1 MDMAIEQIKE
11 TDTLNQGR
19 IKINAILDQS
29 NASTEKVD
37 AYQEE
42 LKNGIN
48 DAKKI
53 ADTAG
58 KEAIRIAEEAGN
70 QANETANQAMANSQT
85 AINTS
90 NQAVS
95 TANNNKQEFD
105 ALRNDFDKLVGEAGD
120 SNPEIVQARTDT
132 QGVTRTTLAAR
143 LQSDFND
150 RMTKTEGVSLLSGI
164 TNVKVPMDFNGKT
177 AGNTATNAN
186 KYFTDVTAKS
196 LKKPKDTWNE
206 VSQTDYNKLVSRND
220 SGVSSGST
228 QNGIIPQQLGEFNAL
243 EAAKRLVPQ
252 LFKDLNLDESVKLLK
267 NNFVSFTI
275 SERVKASSP
284 NNKTIKVSTYIE
296 STDSWSTQS
305 QEPVDE
311 YKDLSIQVTDNNFI
325 TSDGIIYI
333 INYTDPSNGVTT
345 STLDVD
351 YVSIQFEISIDA
363 QSVLEKSGFIKEKRL
378 NEHIEDNSNPHKV
391 TSAQV
396 GLGNVDNYN
405 TATQSSAEKGE
416 SNTEFM
422 TPFTTKKYYL
432 NETKTH
438 RQRWKEG
445 LNWIAHRGNNTE
457 YPENSIPAFKTV
469 RRHWGIET
477 DIQVTSDGQWVVMHD
492 ETVDRTTNGTGKVS
506 SMTLSQF
513 RNLRIDAG
521 ANVSKLSDEERIPP
535 TLDDYLSICKQI
547 NKVPIIEIKN
557 NEYSTA
563 NYALLKDTLNLYGFD
578 EFNCVIGSFS
588 YAVLN
593 VIRSMYPNMEL
604 HYFVN
609 EINTNVINE
618 LKNLSIPAVCS
629 CIFNNASVNSTNVK
643 NLHSLGM
650 KIGTWTVP
658 ENKFADMIKLGID
671 YITTNSLS
679 GNQKYAKLSYQNG
692 FVDNQGITDASYVEE
707 LVGGG
712 IHINFNVEK
721 GGNTQNTV
729 IANLPDWAIPLK
741 SQYSQCG
748 IRTSSGVAL
757 GTFDIRG
764 RTAPAGVVAGTLS
777 VGLNWSGRSSWAAG
791 STVYAV

>member
-1 MDMAIEQIKE
+1 MAIEQIKE

-186 KYFTDVTAKS
+186 EYFTDVTAKS

-275 SERVKASSP
+275 SERAKASSP

-296 STDSWSTQS
+296 STDSWSTQI

-363 QSVLEKSGFIKEKRL
+363 QSVLEKSGFIK
-378 NEHIEDNSNPHKV
+378 DP
-391 TSAQV
+391 
-396 GLGNVDNYN
+396 GN
-405 TATQSSAEKGE
+405 ATAEKDGLMSKTDKEKLDALPVFTFEKVGE
-416 SNTEFM
+416 
-422 TPFTTKKYYL
+422 
-432 NETKTH
+432 
-438 RQRWKEG
+438 
-445 LNWIAHRGNNTE
+445 A
-457 YPENSIPAFKTV
+457 
-469 RRHWGIET
+469 
-477 DIQVTSDGQWVVMHD
+477 
-492 ETVDRTTNGTGKVS
+492 
-506 SMTLSQF
+506 
-513 RNLRIDAG
+513 
-521 ANVSKLSDEERIPP
+521 
-535 TLDDYLSICKQI
+535 
-547 NKVPIIEIKN
+547 
-557 NEYSTA
+557 
-563 NYALLKDTLNLYGFD
+563 
-578 EFNCVIGSFS
+578 
-588 YAVLN
+588 
-593 VIRSMYPNMEL
+593 
-604 HYFVN
+604 
-609 EINTNVINE
+609 
-618 LKNLSIPAVCS
+618 
-629 CIFNNASVNSTNVK
+629 
-643 NLHSLGM
+643 
-650 KIGTWTVP
+650 
-658 ENKFADMIKLGID
+658 
-671 YITTNSLS
+671 
-679 GNQKYAKLSYQNG
+679 
-692 FVDNQGITDASYVEE
+692 
-707 LVGGG
+707 
-712 IHINFNVEK
+712 
-721 GGNTQNTV
+721 
-729 IANLPDWAIPLK
+729 
-741 SQYSQCG
+741 
-748 IRTSSGVAL
+748 
-757 GTFDIRG
+757 
-764 RTAPAGVVAGTLS
+764 
-777 VGLNWSGRSSWAAG
+777 
-791 STVYAV
+791 